1 MSRKLTTV
9 YGDRDATSIS
19 KTIRYLA
26 KSLSTNSFMQ
36 LRGKKIIL
44 AVTGSIAAYKTPE
57 LVRQFVKA
65 GADVKVII
73 TPSAIDFV
81 SALALQ
87 TVSKHP
93 VYSNVNDG
101 AAWNNHVELGRWA
114 DAMIIAP
121 CSANTLAKLAN
132 GLCDNLVCAVY
143 LSAICPVFIA
153 PAMDEDMWMHI
164 STKNNLERVKGYG
177 NHIIPVAHGELASGL
192 IGEGRMAE
200 PQDIVAH
207 LVDFF
212 VNKDRPSL
220 KGKKALVTAGPT
232 YERLDPVRFI
242 GNFSTG
248 KMGIALAETLAEK
261 GVDVTLVL
269 GPTHLS
275 TSNAAIK
282 TVKVES
288 ADEMYEACI
297 QAFPHTDI
305 SILSAAVADY
315 RPKEK
320 AVEKIKK
327 KEDAFNID
335 LVKNKDI
342 LATLG
347 SMKKNGQ
354 VVVGF
359 ALETT
364 NEEENALKKL
374 KAKNADMIVLNSL
387 KDQGAGFGHDTNKIT
402 LLAVN
407 GDKKEFPLQTKQEV
421 AKAIV
426 NYILEQKR

>member
-1 MSRKLTTV
+1 
-9 YGDRDATSIS
+9 
-19 KTIRYLA
+19 
-26 KSLSTNSFMQ
+26 MQ
-36 LRGKKIIL
+36 LKGKKIII

-57 LVRQFVKA
+57 LVRQFIKA
-65 GADVKVII
+65 GAEVRVLI
-73 TPSAIDFV
+73 TPAATQFV
-81 SALALQ
+81 SPLALQ

-114 DAMIIAP
+114 DAMIVAP
-121 CSANTLAKLAN
+121 CSANSLAKFAY

-153 PAMDEDMWMHI
+153 PAMDEDMWHHP
-164 STKNNLERVKGYG
+164 STKKNLEAVKTYG

-192 IGEGRMAE
+192 VGEGRMAE
-200 PQDIVAH
+200 PQDIIAYISG
-207 LVDFF
+207 FF
-212 VNKDRPSL
+212 NAEKQQPL

-248 KMGIALAETLAEK
+248 KMGIALAETLADK
-261 GVDVTLVL
+261 GAEVTLVL
-269 GPTHLS
+269 GPTHLKPE
-275 TSNAAIK
+275 AAS
-282 TVKVES
+282 VKIINVES
-288 ADEMYEACI
+288 AAEMYEACMKI
-297 QAFPHTDI
+297 FQGMDI

-315 RPKEK
+315 KPAEK
-320 AVEKIKK
+320 AAEKIKK
-327 KEDAFNID
+327 KEDAFHLSLI
-335 LVKNKDI
+335 KNKDI

-347 SMKKNGQ
+347 SMKKAGQ
-354 VVVGF
+354 LLIGF

-387 KDQGAGFGHDTNKIT
+387 KDEGAGFGHDTNKIT
-402 LLAVN
+402 LLCAD
-407 GDKKEFPLQTKQEV
+407 GSKKTYPLQTKKE
-421 AKAIV
+421 AAEAIV
-426 NYILEQKR
+426 NYITEVQHDEANN